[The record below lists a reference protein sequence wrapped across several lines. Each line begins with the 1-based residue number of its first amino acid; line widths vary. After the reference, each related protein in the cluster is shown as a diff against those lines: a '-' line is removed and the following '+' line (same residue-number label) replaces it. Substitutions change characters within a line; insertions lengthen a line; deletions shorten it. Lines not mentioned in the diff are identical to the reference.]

1 MVVQGE
7 RSAAAAAA
15 DGVWD
20 RQEIGP
26 AIGFLARRLG
36 DEWRVLRDRRLSARG
51 EQCLVEAVL
60 LHRDYGIGLISLCPP
75 EYASPDLSIR
85 VLRAVLAEA
94 GFDQRFKGYLPI
106 VFVTAE
112 PDTMREAAGRLMR
125 SFAMAPLEIRDPSWF
140 AEAAELLALPDFA
153 MLEDDWSADRNGA
166 HVEPGAAARR
176 RRGGSGAGRIRRL
189 LLHVS
194 IALTCIAAGA
204 AVATLGPTL
213 WNGSPPPVSAP
224 QAVSISTVPP
234 AAAAGAPGLSKS
246 VRN

>member
-1 MVVQGE
+1 MVVQSE
-7 RSAAAAAA
+7 RSAAAA
-15 DGVWD
+15 DGFWS

-36 DEWRVLRDRRLSARG
+36 DDWRVLRDRRLSARG
-51 EQCLVEAVL
+51 EQCLVEAIL

-75 EYASPDLSIR
+75 EYAAPDLSIR
-85 VLRAVLAEA
+85 VVRSILAEA

-125 SFAMAPLEIRDPSWF
+125 SFAMAPLEVRDPSWF
-140 AEAAELLALPDFA
+140 SEVAELLAAPEFA

-166 HVEPGAAARR
+166 RAEPAATAR
-176 RRGGSGAGRIRRL
+176 RRGGSRMRRL

-194 IALTCIAAGA
+194 IAAGCIAAGA
-204 AVATLGPTL
+204 AIATLGPTL
-213 WNGSPPPVSAP
+213 WNGASPPVSPPEA
-224 QAVSISTVPP
+224 IS
-234 AAAAGAPGLSKS
+234 AGAGSADTAS
-246 VRN
+246 GFSGSAR